1 VSVNAFDLFLIL
13 TLLVAIVGG
22 LRVGLVARAATWIGL
37 AVGLLLATRTVPFA
51 LSWLDGGEPTL
62 RLVLGLAVLAVT
74 VSVTTTV
81 FQSFGL
87 RARHRL
93 ARTPLSGVDRAAGG
107 VAGAVAVVLLTWL
120 LVPAAAD
127 VPGEV
132 ARQVRNSEIA
142 ALLAERSPD
151 PPDATRTLRA
161 LLDTSRFPEVLADL
175 QPAPETGPPPERIAV
190 PEDVVARATAS
201 TVNVEAHGCG
211 RRYEGSGFAVAVDT
225 VVTNAHVVAGASEV
239 AVRRPDGATRLAT
252 VVAFDPERD
261 LALLTVDDLGQQP
274 LPLAGLAQGD
284 DAVAIGYPG
293 GQNTPRPMPAEVSE
307 VRTALGRDIYG
318 RQPTER
324 QVLFL
329 SSSLRQGDSGS
340 PVVTTDGS
348 VGGVVFAI
356 SPDNPA
362 LAYALDLPELEA
374 LLAAPRQPGET
385 GACV

>member
-1 VSVNAFDLFLIL
+1 VNAFDLFLVL
-13 TLLVAIVGG
+13 ALVTAVLGG

-37 AVGLLLATRTVPFA
+37 AVGILLATRTVPFA
-51 LSWLDGGEPTL
+51 LSWVDGGEPGV
-62 RLVLGLAVLAVT
+62 RLLLGLLVLAVT
-74 VSVTTTV
+74 VSVATTL

-93 ARTPLSGVDRAAGG
+93 ARSPLSGIDRAAGG
-107 VAGAVAVVLLTWL
+107 VAGGVAVLLLTWL

-142 ALLAERSPD
+142 AQLAERSPD

-161 LLDTSRFPEVLADL
+161 LLDTSRFPEVFADL
-175 QPAPETGPPPERIAV
+175 QPAPETGPAPERIAV
-190 PEDVVARATAS
+190 PEQAVAQATAS
-201 TVNVEAHGCG
+201 TVNIEAHGCG

-225 VVTNAHVVAGASEV
+225 VVTNAHVVAGATEV

-252 VVAFDPERD
+252 VEVFDPDRD
-261 LALLTVDDLGQQP
+261 LALLTVGDLGQQP
-274 LPLAGLAQGD
+274 LPLGQLGPGD
-284 DAVAIGYPG
+284 DAVSIGYPG
-293 GQNTPRPMPAEVSE
+293 GQNTPRPMPAEVRE

-318 RQPTER
+318 RTATER

-329 SSSLRQGDSGS
+329 STSLRQGDSGS

-356 SPDNPA
+356 SPDNPS

-374 LLAAPRQPGET
+374 LLAEPRQPGET

>member
-1 VSVNAFDLFLIL
+1 VNAFDLFLVL
-13 TLLVAIVGG
+13 ALVVAVLGG

-37 AVGLLLATRTVPFA
+37 AVGILLATRTVPFA
-51 LSWLDGGEPTL
+51 LSWVDGGEPGV
-62 RLVLGLAVLAVT
+62 RLLLGLLVLAVT
-74 VSVTTTV
+74 VSVATTL

-93 ARTPLSGVDRAAGG
+93 ARSPLSGIDRAAGG
-107 VAGAVAVVLLTWL
+107 VAGGVAILLLTWL

-161 LLDTSRFPEVLADL
+161 LLDTSRFPEVFADL
-175 QPAPETGPPPERIAV
+175 QPAPETGPAPERIAV
-190 PEDVVARATAS
+190 PEQVVAQATAS
-201 TVNVEAHGCG
+201 TVNIEAHGCG

-225 VVTNAHVVAGASEV
+225 VVTNAHVVAGATEV

-252 VVAFDPERD
+252 VEVFDPDRD
-261 LALLTVDDLGQQP
+261 LALLTVGDLGQQP
-274 LPLAGLAQGD
+274 LPLGRLGPGD
-284 DAVAIGYPG
+284 DAVSIGYPG
-293 GQNTPRPMPAEVSE
+293 GQNTPRPMPAEVRE

-318 RQPTER
+318 RTPTER

-329 SSSLRQGDSGS
+329 STSLRQGDSGS
-340 PVVTTDGS
+340 PVVSTDGS
-348 VGGVVFAI
+348 VGGVIFAI
-356 SPDNPA
+356 SPDNPS

-374 LLAAPRQPGET
+374 LLASPRQPGET

>member
-1 VSVNAFDLFLIL
+1 VNVFDVFLVVA
-13 TLLVAIVGG
+13 LLVAIFGG
-22 LRVGLVARAATWIGL
+22 LRVGLVARAATWLGL
-37 AVGLLLATRTVPFA
+37 AVGIVVSTRTVPFA
-51 LSWLDGGEPTL
+51 LSWVDGGEPTV
-62 RLVLGLAVLAVT
+62 RLFLGLAVLAVT
-74 VSVTTTV
+74 VSVTTTI

-87 RARHRL
+87 RARRRL
-93 ARTPLSGVDRAAGG
+93 ARTPLSGIDRAAGG
-107 VAGAVAVVLLTWL
+107 LAGAAAVVLLTWL
-120 LVPAAAD
+120 LVPVAAD

-142 ALLAERSPD
+142 AVLAERSPD

-190 PEDVVARATAS
+190 PEEVVAQATAS
-201 TVNVEAHGCG
+201 TVNVEARGCG
-211 RRYEGSGFAVAVDT
+211 RRYEGSGFAVALDT

-239 AVRRPDGATRLAT
+239 AVRRPDGATRSAT
-252 VVAFDPERD
+252 VQVFDPDRD

-274 LPLAGLAQGD
+274 LALAGFEPGD

-293 GQNTPRPMPAEVSE
+293 GQNTPRPMPAEVRE

-318 RQPTER
+318 RAPTER

-329 SSSLRQGDSGS
+329 ASSLRQGDSGS
-340 PVVTTDGS
+340 PVVATDGT

-356 SPDNPA
+356 SPDNPS

-374 LLAAPRQPGET
+374 LLAAPQQPGET
-385 GACV
+385 GSCV

>member
-1 VSVNAFDLFLIL
+1 MNAFDLFLVL
-13 TLLVAIVGG
+13 FLVLAVLGG

-37 AVGLLLATRTVPFA
+37 AVGLVLAARTVPFA

-62 RLVLGLAVLAVT
+62 RLLLALGVLTVT
-74 VSVTTTV
+74 MSVTTTL
-81 FQSFGL
+81 FQSVGL

-93 ARTPLSGVDRAAGG
+93 AQTPLSRLDRVAGG
-107 VAGAVAVVLLTWL
+107 VAGAVAVGLLTWL

-132 ARQVRNSEIA
+132 ARQVRNSQIA
-142 ALLAERSPD
+142 AVLAERSPD

-175 QPAPETGPPPERIAV
+175 QPAPETGPPPDRIAV
-190 PEDVVARATAS
+190 PEGIVAQATAS
-201 TVNVEAHGCG
+201 TVNVEARGCG
-211 RRYEGSGFAVAVDT
+211 RRYEGSGFAVAGDT

-239 AVRRPDGATRLAT
+239 VVRRPDGATRLAT
-252 VVAFDPERD
+252 VEVFDPARD
-261 LALLTVDDLGQQP
+261 LALLTVEDLGQQP
-274 LPLAGLAQGD
+274 LPLGRLERGD
-284 DAVAIGYPG
+284 DAVTIGYPG
-293 GQNTPRPMPAEVSE
+293 GQNTPRPMPAEVRE

-318 RQPTER
+318 RQPTDR

-329 SSSLRQGDSGS
+329 ASSLRQGDSGS
-340 PVVTTDGS
+340 PVVTVDGS

-374 LLAAPRQPGET
+374 LLEAPRQPGET
-385 GACV
+385 GVCV